1 MGYWRS
7 CSNAHYLDAKL
18 RRSSL
23 ALAKYPYARLTRSSL
38 ALANYLDATL
48 IRSSLALAD
57 YFDATLIR
65 SSLALADYLDATLAG
80 SSLVIANYL
89 DDMLTTSPLALVNNL
104 DATLTRS
111 SLALATRTK
120 ASLVGAHGGKSK
132 IRFHRAFILERKT
145 GSAKIWWPT
154 CGGGSGAQGTA
165 ETACWEQLPGNFKS
179 KWTCEGKKWSW
190 PTNCSKTV
198 VKRDD

>member
-23 ALAKYPYARLTRSSL
+23 ALAKSPYARLTRSSL

-57 YFDATLIR
+57 YIDATLTI
-65 SSLALADYLDATLAG
+65 SSLA
-80 SSLVIANYL
+80 IANYL
-89 DDMLTTSPLALVNNL
+89 DDTLTTSPLALVNNL

-111 SLALATRTK
+111 SLALATRTN